1 MHSCLGVYMDY
12 ADYYD
17 SVKDYK
23 LANHYMKLYLDTK
36 DSILNFQEFET
47 IKNQQF
53 VYEMAKYD
61 EYISNLHER
70 EKERMAT
77 ISTQRN
83 FIIVITVVVLV
94 VSVLL
99 IIVYRQKRV

>member
-1 MHSCLGVYMDY
+1 
-12 ADYYD
+12 
-17 SVKDYK
+17 
-23 LANHYMKLYLDTK
+23 
-36 DSILNFQEFET
+36 
-47 IKNQQF
+47 
-53 VYEMAKYD
+53 MAKYD

-99 IIVYRQKRV
+99 IIVYRQKKSIDKSYNNLFVVNRDFIKNQNVLRVRMHESMARQKS